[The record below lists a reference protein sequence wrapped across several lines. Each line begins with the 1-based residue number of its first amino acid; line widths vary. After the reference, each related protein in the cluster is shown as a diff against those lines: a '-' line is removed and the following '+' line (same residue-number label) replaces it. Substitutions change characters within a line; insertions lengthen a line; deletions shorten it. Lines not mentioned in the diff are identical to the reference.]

1 MAAFNRILIP
11 VDGSSGAVK
20 ALEKAIEIQRLT
32 TAEVFVLCVF
42 KHHSL
47 REASIS
53 MVRPGKLDLPE
64 NALKEYATDIAMS
77 AKQYLL
83 DHGVPK
89 DHVRAFVKGGRPAST
104 IVQFARQRDCDLI
117 VVGAQG
123 TTGEASV
130 LLGSVAQRVA
140 GAAHC
145 PVLVV

>member
-1 MAAFNRILIP
+1 MAVFNRILVP
-11 VDGSSGAVK
+11 VDGSSGAVQALDK
-20 ALEKAIEIQRLT
+20 AVALQKLTDAEIL
-32 TAEVFVLCVF
+32 VLCVF

-53 MVRPGKLDLPE
+53 MVRPNKMAIPDD
-64 NALKEYATDIAMS
+64 ALKEYATDIAMS
-77 AKQYLL
+77 AKQYIL
-83 DHGVPK
+83 DRDVDAEK
-89 DHVRAFVKGGRPAST
+89 LRAFVKGGRPSGT

-117 VVGAQG
+117 IVGATG
-123 TTGEASV
+123 TTGDSSA

>member
-11 VDGSSGAVK
+11 VDGSSGAVQ
-20 ALEKAIEIQRLT
+20 ALEKGIELQRLT
-32 TAEVFVLCVF
+32 QAEIFVLCVF

-83 DHGVPK
+83 DHKVPK

>member
-1 MAAFNRILIP
+1 MAVFNRILVP
-11 VDGSSGAVK
+11 VDGSNGALK
-20 ALEKAIEIQRLT
+20 ALEKTLEIQRIT
-32 TAEVFVLCVF
+32 QAEIYVLCVF

-53 MVRPGKLDLPE
+53 MVRPTRLDLPE

-77 AKQYLL
+77 AKEYLR
-83 DHGVPK
+83 DHGAPK
-89 DHVRAFVKGGRPAST
+89 DHLRAFVKGGRPAST

-123 TTGEASV
+123 TTGETSV

-140 GAAHC
+140 GSAHC